1 MLHSTTPKID
11 IFIDRGGTFT
21 DCIGIPQ
28 SNDKADVV
36 VVKLLSVDPSN
47 YEDAPTEGIRRILE
61 AFTGKP
67 SPRYAKLGS
76 ESIGVIR
83 MGTTVATN
91 ALLERKGERSA
102 LLITKGFRDA
112 LEIGY
117 QARPKLFDL
126 AIKKPEVLYSEVVE
140 VEERVT
146 IEDSTKDPI
155 QGGIDVESDSA
166 LRVGQ
171 SGDIIRILE
180 PLNVESTRKSLQEL
194 FDKGI
199 RSISIC
205 LAHSYSFPDHEQAIW
220 YLAKNMGFTSISVS
234 SSLIPMIKL
243 ISRGMS
249 ATADAYLTPEIKRYV
264 SNFRNGFKDGMEG
277 TRCQFMQ
284 SDGGLVD
291 VEKFS
296 GLRAILS
303 GPAGGVVGYAK
314 TSWHP
319 DENAPV
325 IGFDMGGTS
334 TDVSRY
340 AGDLGHVFET
350 TTAGVTIQSPQ
361 LDINTVASGGGS
373 ILSWKNGLFK
383 VGPESASAHPG
394 PACYRKGGPLTVTD
408 ANLFLGRLLPD
419 YFPNIFGADENLP
432 LDYEVTKAKFLD
444 LTASINAA
452 TTSLTKKTPE
462 EVALGFL
469 AVGNETMCRPIRALT
484 EGRGYHTSAHHL
496 AVFGGAGGQHA
507 ASIARN
513 LGINTVLIHRYSSIL
528 SAYGM
533 ALANLVEEVQEPSSL
548 VLNPSSTPEILER
561 FAALRERATQGLL
574 QQGVSSAKYIETQ
587 QFLNLRYEGTD
598 TQMMVL
604 LPGDGADDGAFRRAF
619 EELHQQEFSFLLPSR
634 EIIVDDIRVRGVA
647 KEFERQSHNVY
658 KEFAETASRPKPA
671 YEKLNKTYFA
681 SVGWTDTPIYLLQ
694 NLLPGDHIEGPGI
707 IIDNTQ
713 TIVVTPFS
721 TAKVLS
727 EHIVLRVG
735 SQDQAVSLQSLSLTE
750 PDPVQLSIFGHRFM
764 SIAEQMGRTLQKTAV
779 SINIKER
786 LDFSCAIFGPSGD
799 LVANAP
805 HVPVH
810 LGSMAYAVKYQ
821 HERHGRE
828 LRPGDV
834 LVSNHPIA
842 GGTHLPDI
850 TVITPVFDPS
860 GKEIIFYTASR
871 GHHRDIGGFEGISG
885 NANATELYQEGAR
898 IVSFKLVSDGQF
910 DEEGITK
917 ILVDE
922 PGQFP
927 GCVGSSS
934 LYDNLSDLRAQ
945 VAANAK
951 GSKLIGKLFE
961 EYGREVVQ
969 FYMDRIQ
976 ANAEVAVRKFLKKT
990 AEGLNGSKLR
1000 AIDSLDN
1007 GTRIQLEVRINPDGS
1022 AVFDFTG
1029 TGPEV
1034 VGNNNAPKSI
1044 CLSAIIY
1051 SLRCL
1056 INEEIPLNQGCLSS
1070 IQVVNP
1076 EGSILNPSNQAAVY
1090 AGNTQTSQRVVD
1102 VILRAFDACAASQ
1115 GCMNSLGFFG
1125 GRNRKPNDGFSWA
1138 YGETICGGSGAG
1150 PSWNGASAVHVH
1162 MTNTRI
1168 SDVEIM
1174 EKRYP
1179 IILRDFS
1186 LRHGSG
1192 GRGQYKGGD
1201 GVIREIEARE
1211 PLTFSMISER
1221 RVSRPPGIH
1230 GGEDGA
1236 PGQNLIVRKTDDGKE
1251 RLVSL
1256 GPRGIVRL
1264 KRDERFI
1271 IKTPGG
1277 GGWGTYVDGDS

>member
-1 MLHSTTPKID
+1 MPNATKEPKID

-28 SNDKADVV
+28 SEDKDDIVI
-36 VVKLLSVDPSN
+36 KLLSVDPAN

-61 AFTGKP
+61 EFTGKP
-67 SPRYAKLGS
+67 HPRDVKLS
-76 ESIGVIR
+76 SDSIGVIR

-102 LLITKGFRDA
+102 LLITEGFRDA

-126 AIKKPEVLYSEVVE
+126 AIRKPDVLYSEVVE

-146 IEDSTKDPI
+146 MEDSTKDPFP
-155 QGGIDVESDSA
+155 GTIDINSDSA

-171 SGDIIRILE
+171 SGDIIRILK
-180 PLNVESTRKSLQEL
+180 PLNIESTRKSLQGL
-194 FDKGI
+194 FEKGY
-199 RSISIC
+199 RSICIC
-205 LAHSYSFPDHEQAIW
+205 LAHSYSFPDHENAISD
-220 YLAKNMGFTSISVS
+220 LAKEVGFTSISAS
-234 SSLIPMIKL
+234 ASLIPMIKL
-243 ISRGMS
+243 IPRGMS
-249 ATADAYLTPEIKRYV
+249 ATADAYLTPEIRKYIT
-264 SNFRNGFKDGMEG
+264 NFRRGFQDELKG

-319 DENAPV
+319 DDRTPV

-350 TTAGVTIQSPQ
+350 TTAGVTIQAPQ

-373 ILSWKNGLFK
+373 ILGWKNGLFT

-408 ANLFLGRLLPD
+408 ANLFLGRLLPE
-419 YFPNIFGADENLP
+419 YFPVIFGPDENLP
-432 LDYEVTKAKFLD
+432 LDYEITKTKFIE
-444 LTASINAA
+444 LTNSINVASS
-452 TTSLTKKTPE
+452 TQKTPE

-469 AVGNETMCRPIRALT
+469 AVANETMCRPIRALT
-484 EGRGYHTSAHHL
+484 EGKGYHTSAHRL

-548 VLNPSSTPEILER
+548 VLGPSSTCEILER
-561 FAALRERATQGLL
+561 FEVLKKRAIQGLL
-574 QQGVSSAKYIETQ
+574 QQGVSSNKHIETQ

-598 TQMMVL
+598 TQMMVSA
-604 LPGDGADDGAFRRAF
+604 PEDGDFKRAF

-634 EIIVDDIRVRGVA
+634 DIVVDDIRVRGIA
-647 KEFERQSHNVY
+647 KELERKSHNVY
-658 KEFAETASRPKPA
+658 KELAETETRPKPGHDSITR
-671 YEKLNKTYFA
+671 TYFA
-681 SVGWTDTPIYLLQ
+681 NVGWADTPVYLLK
-694 NLLPGDHIEGPGI
+694 NLQPGDQVEGPGI

-727 EHIVLRVG
+727 EHIILSVG
-735 SQDQAVSLQSLSLTE
+735 SQSQAFSPQSLSLTD

-821 HERHGRE
+821 HEQHGKE

-850 TVITPVFDPS
+850 TVITPVFDFS

-885 NANATELYQEGAR
+885 NANASELYQEGAM
-898 IVSFKLVSDGQF
+898 IVSFKLVSNGRF

-922 PGQFP
+922 PGRFP
-927 GCVGSSS
+927 DCVGTSS

-951 GSKLIGKLFE
+951 GSKLIEKLFE

-976 ANAEVAVRKFLKKT
+976 SNAEIAVRKFLQKT
-990 AEGLNGSKLR
+990 SERLNGNKLQ
-1000 AIDSLDN
+1000 AEDCLDN
-1007 GTRIQLEVRINPDGS
+1007 GTRIRLEIRINPDGS

-1056 INEEIPLNQGCLSS
+1056 INEDIPLNQGCLSS
-1070 IQVVNP
+1070 IQVINP
-1076 EGSILNPSNQAAVY
+1076 EGSILNPSDQGAVY

-1115 GCMNSLGFFG
+1115 GCMNSIGFFG
-1125 GRNRKPNDGFSWA
+1125 GRNRKPTDGYKFA

-1150 PSWNGASAVHVH
+1150 PGWNGASAVHCH

-1179 IILRDFS
+1179 IILREFS

-1192 GRGQYKGGD
+1192 GRGQYRGGD
-1201 GVIREIEARE
+1201 GVVRVIECRE

-1221 RVSRPPGIH
+1221 RVTRPYGLH
-1230 GGEDGA
+1230 GGQDGA
-1236 PGQNLIVRKTDDGKE
+1236 PGENLILKKTGGKE
-1251 RLVSL
+1251 RLASL
-1256 GPRGIVRL
+1256 GPRGIL
-1264 KRDERFI
+1264 KLQAGERFI

-1277 GGWGTYVDGDS
+1277 GGWGSETIA

>member
-1 MLHSTTPKID
+1 MPHATTESKID

-21 DCIGIPQ
+21 DCVGIPQ
-28 SNDKADVV
+28 NGEGDDIVI
-36 VVKLLSVDPSN
+36 KLLSVDPGN
-47 YEDAPTEGIRRILE
+47 YGDAPTEGIRRILE
-61 AFTGKP
+61 RFTGRP
-67 SPRYAKLGS
+67 HPRNAKLNSGR
-76 ESIGVIR
+76 IGVIR

-102 LLITKGFRDA
+102 LLITEGFRDA

-117 QARPKLFDL
+117 QARPKLFEL
-126 AIKKPEVLYSEVVE
+126 AINKPDVLYSEVVE

-146 IEDSTKDPI
+146 MEDSTKDPY
-155 QGGIDVESDSA
+155 QHKVEIGSDPA
-166 LRVGQ
+166 LKVGQ
-171 SGDIIRILE
+171 SGDVIRILK
-180 PLNVESTRKSLQEL
+180 PLNIESTRNSLRRL
-194 FDKGI
+194 FEKGY
-199 RSISIC
+199 RSICIC
-205 LAHSYSFPDHEQAIW
+205 LAHSYSFPDHENTIRD
-220 YLAKNMGFTSISVS
+220 LAKEVGFTSVS
-234 SSLIPMIKL
+234 ASSNLIPMIKL

-249 ATADAYLTPEIKRYV
+249 ATADAYLTPEIKRYIT
-264 SNFRNGFKDGMEG
+264 NFKGGFKDGLES

-291 VEKFS
+291 VERFS

-319 DENAPV
+319 DDNTPV

-340 AGDLGHVFET
+340 AGDYGHVFET

-373 ILSWKNGLFK
+373 ILDWKNGLFT

-408 ANLFLGRLLPD
+408 ANLFLGRLLPE
-419 YFPNIFGADENLP
+419 YFPAIFGPDENLP
-432 LDYEVTKAKFLD
+432 LDYEITKNKFMN
-444 LTASINAA
+444 LTDSINQGSAIHK
-452 TTSLTKKTPE
+452 SPE

-469 AVGNETMCRPIRALT
+469 AVANEAMCRPIRALT
-484 EGRGYHTSAHHL
+484 EGKGYHTSAHRL

-513 LGINTVLIHRYSSIL
+513 LGIHTVLIHKYSSIL

-548 VLNPSSTPEILER
+548 ILGPHSTPEIFER
-561 FAALRERATQGLL
+561 FESLKERAVQGLL
-574 QQGVSSAKYIETQ
+574 LQGVSSTKHIETQ

-598 TQMMVL
+598 TQMMVS
-604 LPGDGADDGAFRRAF
+604 LPHDGDFRRAF

-634 EIIVDDIRVRGVA
+634 DIIVDDIRVRGIA

-658 KEFAETASRPKPA
+658 RELAETETRPTPS
-671 YEKLNKTYFA
+671 YEKLSKTYFA
-681 SVGWTDTPIYLLQ
+681 NVGWVNTPIFLFQ
-694 NLLPGDHIEGPGI
+694 NLQPGDQIEGPGI

-713 TIVVTPFS
+713 TIIVTPFS

-727 EHIVLRVG
+727 EHIMLSVG
-735 SQDQAVSLQSLSLTE
+735 PQSPSLQSLSLTD
-750 PDPVQLSIFGHRFM
+750 PDPAQLSIFGHRFM

-821 HERHGRE
+821 HERYGTT
-828 LRPGDV
+828 LKPGDV

-850 TVITPVFDPS
+850 TVITPVFDSS

-885 NANATELYQEGAR
+885 NANATDLYQEGAR
-898 IVSFKLVSDGQF
+898 IISFKLVSNGRF

-917 ILVDE
+917 ILVEE

-927 GCVGSSS
+927 DCVGTSS

-951 GSKLIGKLFE
+951 GSKLIEKLFE

-976 ANAEVAVRKFLKKT
+976 ANAEVAVRRFLQKT
-990 AEGLNGSKLR
+990 SEKLDGR
-1000 AIDSLDN
+1000 RLHAVDSLDN
-1007 GTRIQLEVRINPDGS
+1007 GTRIQLEIRIHPDGS

-1051 SLRCL
+1051 ALRCL
-1056 INEEIPLNQGCLSS
+1056 INEDIPLNQGCLSS
-1070 IQVVNP
+1070 IQVINP
-1076 EGSILNPSNQAAVY
+1076 EGSILNPSDQAAVY

-1115 GCMNSLGFFG
+1115 GCMNSVGFFG
-1125 GRNRKPNDGFSWA
+1125 GRGRKPTDGYKFA

-1150 PSWNGASAVHVH
+1150 PGWNGASAVHCH

-1186 LRHGSG
+1186 IRKGSG
-1192 GRGQYKGGD
+1192 GRGQYNGGD
-1201 GVIREIEARE
+1201 GVTRVIECRE

-1221 RVSRPPGIH
+1221 RVSRPYGLH

-1236 PGQNLIVRKTDDGKE
+1236 PGENLILRKSGDKE

-1256 GPRGIVRL
+1256 GPRGIVKL
-1264 KRDERFI
+1264 QSGERFI

-1277 GGWGTYVDGDS
+1277 GGWGSR